1 MSQKIIPHFLLAWK
15 RAHVEVFLRC
25 PLDFDNGAWTFGRKQ
40 EEYKFPNSTTT
51 RSVVRRRLFLIFKY
65 IHKYICGIPDIPS
78 IPYIPGRAWFA
89 FSPLLDH
96 VHYLPNHVYHL
107 PDHVHHISHINT
119 NILLGICWYPWYQI
133 YFDVR
138 SFFLYKHPPSCW
150 NFYLCHTLFGS
161 TLSIWIRTLR
171 WRRGSVQEVAWLSGG
186 KHAGGY
192 TYRWFSSLTRRNLGF
207 NISSNRN
214 LFALFV
220 NTVRRTV
227 HFFHVSYRILRLCP
241 LSKFGKRALTEK
253 CFQRMPLRF
262 FTNKTWIRTLHRSG
276 KVSRCHR
283 KMNQKQT
290 WSCNKNL
297 FSQDGGPWRHIEPHW
312 RRSHRAASGRK
323 WQIQTKGCG
332 RPTTTLAR

>member
-51 RSVVRRRLFLIFKY
+51 RSVVRRRVFRIFKY
-65 IHKYICGIPDIPS
+65 IHKYICGILDIPS
-78 IPYIPGRAWFA
+78 IPYIPGRVWFA
-89 FSPLLDH
+89 FSPLPDH

-161 TLSIWIRTLR
+161 TLPIWIRILR

-192 TYRWFSSLTRRNLGF
+192 TYRWGVSLTGAF
-207 NISSNRN
+207 
-214 LFALFV
+214 
-220 NTVRRTV
+220 
-227 HFFHVSYRILRLCP
+227 
-241 LSKFGKRALTEK
+241 
-253 CFQRMPLRF
+253 
-262 FTNKTWIRTLHRSG
+262 
-276 KVSRCHR
+276 
-283 KMNQKQT
+283 
-290 WSCNKNL
+290 
-297 FSQDGGPWRHIEPHW
+297 PH
-312 RRSHRAASGRK
+312 
-323 WQIQTKGCG
+323 
-332 RPTTTLAR
+332 